1 MQRKIFIG
9 INLPSNVQKRL
20 NQKIEKWRDLPIKW
34 SKEDNFHI
42 TLSFLGFIKDDNLA
56 DICLGVKKTVKNL
69 ESFDIEF
76 ERIELGPDAKK
87 PRLVWFSGT
96 ASEKLKKL
104 QSDIEKAL
112 NIFVSEKKL
121 FKPHIT
127 LGRISKFKWETLPKI
142 PVIEENFK
150 VSISVEQVEI
160 FESKIENGKRVY
172 DILESCELR

>member
-9 INLPSNVQKRL
+9 ISLPDDVKKRL
-20 NQKIEKWRDLPIKW
+20 NQKIEKWRGLPIKW
-34 SKEDNFHI
+34 PKEDNFHV
-42 TLSFLGFIKDDNLA
+42 TLSFLGFVKDDNLA
-56 DICLGVKKTVKNL
+56 DICLDVKRAVENF

-76 ERIELGPDAKK
+76 ERIELGPDVKN
-87 PRLVWFSGT
+87 PRLVWFTGT
-96 ASEKLKKL
+96 VSEELKKL

-121 FKPHIT
+121 FRPHIT
-127 LGRISKFKWETLPKI
+127 LGRISKFKWETLPEI

-150 VSISVEQVEI
+150 ISISVEKVEI

-172 DILESCELR
+172 DILESCELK